1 MPIFLHLCLENNV
14 SPLKETAFD
23 NLFRLYYRPL
33 CMYAA
38 RYLRDADAVEDIVQG
53 AFVAYWEKTGSGK
66 EPDAP
71 KSYLYR
77 IVHNR
82 CIDALRKG
90 GQDATIDLEHLKED
104 VPDEETVDCS
114 FIWARLWTAID
125 RLPTKRREILLLS
138 KRDGLS
144 YAEIAQKMGISEN
157 TVHNQLAKAL
167 QTLRDGADQVFFKI
181 FLW

>member
-1 MPIFLHLCLENNV
+1 MGMDGI
-14 SPLKETAFD
+14 D
-23 NLFRLYYRPL
+23 NFFRMYYRPL
-33 CMYAA
+33 CLYAA
-38 RYLRDADAVEDIVQG
+38 RYLHDADAVEDIVQG
-53 AFVAYWEKTGSGK
+53 AFVAFWEKTESGK
-66 EPDAP
+66 LPDSP

-90 GQDATIDLEHLKED
+90 GQEAAINLEHLKED
-104 VPDEETVDCS
+104 VPNEEIVDRS

-125 RLPTKRREILLLS
+125 RLPEKRRRILLLS

-144 YAEIAQKMGISEN
+144 HAEIARKMGISES
-157 TVHNQLAKAL
+157 TVHNQLTKAM
-167 QTLRDGADQVFFKI
+167 QTLRNGADQVFFKI

>member
-1 MPIFLHLCLENNV
+1 MMDKREI
-14 SPLKETAFD
+14 D
-23 NLFRLYYRPL
+23 QLFRLYYRPL
-33 CMYAA
+33 CLYAA
-38 RYLRDADAVEDIVQG
+38 RYLRDAHAVEDIVQG
-53 AFVAYWEKTGSGK
+53 AFVTCWEKTQSGK
-66 EPDAP
+66 RPEAP

-82 CIDALRKG
+82 CIDTLRRS
-90 GQDATIDLEHLKED
+90 GQAAVINLERLQED
-104 VPDEETVDCS
+104 VPDEETVDRS

-125 RLPTKRREILLLS
+125 RLPKRRREILLLN

-157 TVHNQLAKAL
+157 TVHNHLTKAL
-167 QTLRDGADQVFFKI
+167 HTLRDGADKVFFTF

>member
-1 MPIFLHLCLENNV
+1 M
-14 SPLKETAFD
+14 KETVID
-23 NLFRLYYRPL
+23 TLFRLYYRPL
-33 CMYAA
+33 CLYAA

-53 AFVAYWEKTGSGK
+53 AFIAYWEKTKSGK
-66 EPDAP
+66 ALDAP

-82 CIDALRKG
+82 CIDVLRKG
-90 GQDATIDLEHLKED
+90 GQNATIDLEHLRED
-104 VPDEETVDCS
+104 IPDEEIVDRS

-125 RLPTKRREILLLS
+125 RLPEKRRQILLMN

-144 YAEIAQKMGISEN
+144 FAEIARKLGISEN
-157 TVHNQLAKAL
+157 TVHNQLTKAL
-167 QTLRDGADQVFFKI
+167 HTLRTGADQVFFLF

>member
-1 MPIFLHLCLENNV
+1 MMDQRDINH
-14 SPLKETAFD
+14 
-23 NLFRLYYRPL
+23 LFRLYYRPL
-33 CMYAA
+33 CLYAA
-38 RYLRDADAVEDIVQG
+38 RYLRDADTVEDIVQG
-53 AFVAYWEKTGSGK
+53 AFMTYWEIIRDGQ

-82 CIDALRKG
+82 CIDVLRKG
-90 GQDATIDLEHLKED
+90 RQETTIDLYHMKED
-104 VPDEETVDCS
+104 LPDEETVDRS

-125 RLPTKRREILLLS
+125 RLPAKRREILLLS

-144 YAEIAQKMGISEN
+144 YAEIARRMGISQN
-157 TVHNQLAKAL
+157 TVHNHMTKAL
-167 QTLRDGADQVFFKI
+167 RTLREGADQVFFKM